1 MCQALFWHKSSW
13 DSTEQKMPEQE
24 EFSQNMEHVLKQR
37 ANLPAQAVEQDPA
50 AEKRRE
56 WNQIKQE
63 AILLSPRK
71 GFPPGF
77 NE

>member
-1 MCQALFWHKSSW
+1 
-13 DSTEQKMPEQE
+13 
-24 EFSQNMEHVLKQR
+24 MEHVLKQR

>member
-37 ANLPAQAVEQDPA
+37 ANFPAQAVEQDPA
-50 AEKRRE
+50 VEKRRME
-56 WNQIKQE
+56 PNKARGHSPKPQE
-63 AILLSPRK
+63 RISPRL
-71 GFPPGF
+71 
-77 NE
+77 